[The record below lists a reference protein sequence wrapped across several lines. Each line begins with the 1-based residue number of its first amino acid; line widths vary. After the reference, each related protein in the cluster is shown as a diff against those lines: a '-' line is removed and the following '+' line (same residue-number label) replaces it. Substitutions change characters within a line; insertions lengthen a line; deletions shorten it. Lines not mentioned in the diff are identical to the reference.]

1 MSELVACPCNGG
13 TLDRLIQPAILVVL
27 ADGPLHGYRLVK
39 RISELPGFT
48 GQKPDAS
55 GVYRLLKAMERK
67 GLVASSWD
75 ISECGPAK
83 RSYQITS
90 AGDQC
95 LCRWIRTLESYRR
108 GISGLLGAARKAA
121 HHQTKKEVCCDG

>member
-1 MSELVACPCNGG
+1 MPKLVTCPCDGE

-27 ADGPLHGYRLVK
+27 ASRPLHGYRLVE

-55 GVYRLLKAMERK
+55 GVYRFLKVMERK

-75 ISECGPAK
+75 ISESGPAK
-83 RSYQITS
+83 KSYKITS
-90 AGDQC
+90 AGRRC
-95 LCRWIRTLESYRR
+95 LHRWIGTLENYRR
-108 GISGLLGAARKAA
+108 GISGLLGAARKAD
-121 HHQTKKEVCCDG
+121 HNVSFN